1 MKSKFTTTVM
11 GPASPGII
19 KNLAEASRQLGGE
32 WLTSKVMKLEGRF
45 TAMMQ
50 VAVDEDLEVL
60 FKETLVDKFPDLE
73 FFYSDASVQEH
84 KHDKRISLV
93 VDCRDRSGLTRDIN
107 NILHNLDL
115 VVENMDCNRFPV
127 TPLGE
132 TVFSAKLTLAVNES
146 MSAEAIAEEIE
157 TLSEDTRVSVV

>member
-1 MKSKFTTTVM
+1 M
-11 GPASPGII
+11 GPESPGII
-19 KNLAEASRQLGGE
+19 KSLAEASRQLGGE

-60 FKETLVDKFPDLE
+60 FKETMVDKFPDLE
-73 FFYSDASVQEH
+73 FFYSDSSVRERG
-84 KHDKRISLV
+84 HDKRVSLV

-107 NILHNLDL
+107 NILYNLDI
-115 VVENMDCNRFPV
+115 VVEQMDCNRFPV

-132 TVFSAKLTLAVNES
+132 AVFSAKLTLAVDEA